1 MAMNPNVLAANI
13 VQEVLDE
20 LYDGGGGLSSSH
32 IAGIE
37 KIVGIIAYQVLEHIK
52 NNAVV
57 TVASGIKVKT
67 AGSALAQEGATDETG
82 TGTIT

>member
-1 MAMNPNVLAANI
+1 MAINPNVLAANI

-20 LYDGGGGLSSSH
+20 LYDGGGGLSSAQ

-57 TVASGIKVKT
+57 TVASGIAVSTTGT
-67 AGSALAQEGATDETG
+67 AAAQTGSTTTTG